1 MIEAKII
8 GNLTNDPVLKTVM
21 INNVPTKVVNFS
33 VAANETGKKDATYFR
48 VHAWRGQAEN
58 CAAFLKKGRKV
69 YISGPVRLNSYKD
82 SSGAIRYAMELRGD
96 TIEFLDR
103 KPAEEGSDELETL
116 DESQLPFVGE

>member
-1 MIEAKII
+1 MVEAKII

-21 INNVPTKVVNFS
+21 INDVPTKVVNFS
-33 VAANETGKKDATYFR
+33 VAANETGKKETTYFR

-103 KPAEEGSDELETL
+103 KPMEESPDELETL